1 MKSTD
6 TTQTTPFDP
15 NGLKF
20 KIFNPKIHQLPN
32 IDFRQTN
39 GEDPL
44 LVQEYYDNQILNSK
58 SDGKEGKY
66 VIKYYDNWIGFFS
79 INLTRL
85 HAKQYESVPQSE
97 EEEEGEE
104 KREETCQA
112 PTWALLI
119 EKIGI
124 DQRYR
129 CYGIG
134 KYIMLFC
141 SGLAQAIN
149 KDKQIKLVI
158 FKTTKSLAE
167 KIYFPKYQFNFTGAS
182 GRLVWAFK
190 RIN

>member
-1 MKSTD
+1 MRSID
-6 TTQTTPFDP
+6 MTQTTQFNP

-20 KIFNPKIHQLPN
+20 KVFNPKRHQLPK

-44 LVQEYYDNQILNSK
+44 SVQEYFENYIFSGK
-58 SDGKEGKY
+58 SDTNEVKY
-66 VIKYYDNWIGFFS
+66 VIKYFDDWIGFFS
-79 INLTRL
+79 IDLTRL
-85 HAKQYESVPQSE
+85 YAEQSE
-97 EEEEGEE
+97 SIPRCDDKGNSE
-104 KREETCQA
+104 KDYQEPTC
-112 PTWALLI
+112 ALLI
-119 EKIGI
+119 KKIGI

-129 CYGIG
+129 CFGIG

-149 KDKQIKLVI
+149 MDKQIKLVL

-167 KIYFPKYQFNFTGAS
+167 KIYFPKYQFNFTGTN

>member
-1 MKSTD
+1 MKSIEM
-6 TTQTTPFDP
+6 TQTTQFDP

-20 KIFNPKIHQLPN
+20 KVFNPNKHQLPK

-44 LVQEYYDNQILNSK
+44 SVQEYYENYIFNGK
-58 SDGKEGKY
+58 SDTNEIKY
-66 VIKYYDNWIGFFS
+66 VIKYFDNWIGFFS
-79 INLTRL
+79 IDLTRL
-85 HAKQYESVPQSE
+85 HTKQTEMIPQYE
-97 EEEEGEE
+97 E
-104 KREETCQA
+104 KGTKEKFYRA
-112 PTWALLI
+112 PTCALLI
-119 EKIGI
+119 KKIGI

-141 SGLAQAIN
+141 SGLVQAIN

-167 KIYFPKYQFNFTGAS
+167 KIYFPKYQFNFTGTS
-182 GRLVWAFK
+182 GKLVWAFK
-190 RIN
+190 RMC